1 MTLITLSQQNRLS
14 KVICKLPAV
23 PPGEIM
29 FISAFKADRL
39 QVNLQLVVNCL
50 KLIQLRHRDLA
61 AVLFQAGG
69 VSELFQ
75 CVHSDWM
82 VPCCTG
88 C

>member
-50 KLIQLRHRDLA
+50 KLIMTTQYNSGLT
-61 AVLFQAGG
+61 F
-69 VSELFQ
+69 S
-75 CVHSDWM
+75 
-82 VPCCTG
+82 
-88 C
+88 

>member
-1 MTLITLSQQNRLS
+1 MQNRLS

-50 KLIQLRHRDLA
+50 KLLEKKKTEQAQRARKEIAGYLANGKDERARIQVEH
-61 AVLFQAGG
+61 VI
-69 VSELFQ
+69 
-75 CVHSDWM
+75 
-82 VPCCTG
+82 
-88 C
+88 